1 MGVYGKLVISCQ
13 QHTVLE
19 IMYCCFDK
27 QTSSLKADI
36 ALPIR
41 KQKRYWQTY
50 LKWRCFDR
58 QLRRMF

>member
-19 IMYCCFDK
+19 IMYCCFNI
-27 QTSSLKADI
+27 QTSSLKVDI
-36 ALPIR
+36 TLPIR